1 MKIPIGSLCGIT
13 KMTVLELSKNKIGNV
28 PVPKKWSNEKQ
39 KYDDLNPRDEF
50 VAEFSD
56 KKEDW
61 RTKQIT
67 QSLFFRK
74 TDIPDDAI
82 MYHKNYMEYLHK
94 CWANHLNI
102 VISPDVIWYSL
113 LTELATI
120 VKNKPEQYRSL
131 FFESEEKQDII
142 IITEELVEM
151 PLDLLVKSLKEKVPI
166 NTEPFMPTFTTST
179 NRSKHA
185 FYSAFCDVCSPY
197 YEYSMML
204 CGFPSI
210 KIEGTVDDWKL
221 MHQSWKELA
230 KVIDTHQQ
238 WFNETTETLKTC
250 ANNLENV
257 DWWNKMFHIKHC
269 GSGGQIEVTGWYADL
284 FLEQPST
291 RYVENFASC
300 RSVVEY
306 EQLDTKKEY
315 KMEDG
320 LFYSQQQDEFI
331 KPDFGYIIH
340 EKEKPEKQSMPL
352 DENGEIVLNIE
363 SATIVAKKPYLGETR
378 IYGNN

>member
-1 MKIPIGSLCGIT
+1 MN
-13 KMTVLELSKNKIGNV
+13 VLELSKNKVGTV
-28 PVPKKWSNEKQ
+28 PVPKKWNNEQRKHE
-39 KYDDLNPRDEF
+39 DVNPRDKF
-50 VAEFSD
+50 VEEFSD

-61 RTKQIT
+61 KTKQIT

-74 TDIPDDAI
+74 TDIPDDAV
-82 MYHKNYMEYLHK
+82 MYHKNYMDYLHL

-102 VISPDVIWYSL
+102 VITPDIIWYSL

-120 VKNKPEQYRSL
+120 VKNEPEQYRSL
-131 FFESEEKQDII
+131 FSESEEKQEII
-142 IITEELVEM
+142 IVTDELVDM
-151 PLDLLVKSLKEKVPI
+151 PLQELVTALKEKVPI
-166 NTEPFMPTFTTST
+166 NTEPFMPVFTTST

-197 YEYSMML
+197 CDYCMML

-221 MHQSWKELA
+221 MCQSWKELA
-230 KVIDTHQQ
+230 KIINTHQQ
-238 WFNETTETLKTC
+238 WFNKTIETLKTC
-250 ANNLENV
+250 ADNLENV
-257 DWWNKMFHIKHC
+257 DWWKKMFHIKHC

-284 FLEQPST
+284 FLKQPSL

-306 EQLDTKKEY
+306 KQLNTKKEY

-320 LFYSQQQDEFI
+320 LFFSQQQDEFL

-340 EKEKPEKQSMPL
+340 EKEKPEQQSMPL

-363 SATIVAKKPYLGETR
+363 TVTITANKPYLVQT
-378 IYGNN
+378 